1 MSIPDS
7 TWQSLFAPESV
18 AVVGASET
26 PGSWGE
32 RITRRLITPGNRP
45 VYPVNPGYSEVQGL
59 HSYKS
64 VLDIGGPVDLGIIVV
79 RAALVTRTMREFV
92 EKKIKAALIIS
103 GGFGETDEAGAE
115 LEKEVIEIARSGG
128 IRFIGPNTMG
138 HMETYSQL
146 NTLSFVENITPGP
159 LALIAQSGN
168 MGARIMHNANRYGVG
183 FNRFV
188 CCGNEADIKLEDYL
202 EYFSRDP
209 GTRVI
214 MLYMEG
220 LRDAKRFFK
229 LAKEITL
236 TKPIVVMKAGGT
248 ENSARASLSHT
259 GALAG
264 SDAVYSAAFRQAG
277 VIRVGDDEE
286 LLDIAT
292 ALLNQPLPRGNR
304 VGILTIGGGL
314 GVVTAEACEREGLEI
329 ADLDQASLD
338 KLDELLPSRWS
349 HGNPV
354 DLVGSKLSHSL
365 EIVSTL
371 WIMMEDTN
379 LDAIISNAWLGRTDM
394 NQLLGTAAGSNAGT
408 RAEEERART
417 LHDQIKKYGK
427 PFFMVGS
434 PPQQPSDLDAYSL
447 YHREGFSVYP
457 QPYQAA
463 RTLRHLNWYRQ
474 YLDAARAK

>member
-7 TWQSLFAPESV
+7 NWKSLFAPESV
-18 AVVGASET
+18 AVVGASNT
-26 PGSWGE
+26 PGSWGG
-32 RITRRLITPGNRP
+32 RITRHLLAPGNRP
-45 VYPVNPGYSEVQGL
+45 VYAVNPGYSEVQGL

-64 VLDIGGPVDLGIIVV
+64 VLDIQEPVDLGVIVV
-79 RAALVTRTMREFV
+79 RAPLVAETMRDFV
-92 EKKIKAALIIS
+92 KKKIKAALIIS
-103 GGFGETDEAGAE
+103 GGFGETDEAGAK
-115 LEKEVIEIARSGG
+115 LEKEVIEIAHSGG

-146 NTLSFVENITPGP
+146 NTLSFVEKITSGP

-168 MGARIMHNANRYGVG
+168 MGTRIMHNTDNYGVG

-188 CCGNEADIKLEDYL
+188 CAGNEADIKLEDYL

-209 GTRVI
+209 GTKVI

-220 LRDAKRFFK
+220 LRDARRFFK

-248 ENSARASLSHT
+248 ENSARASRSHT

-264 SDAVYSAAFRQAG
+264 SDAIYSAAFRQAG

-286 LLDIAT
+286 LWDVTI
-292 ALLNQPLPRGNR
+292 ALLNQPLPRSNR
-304 VGILTIGGGL
+304 VGILTMGGGL
-314 GVVTAEACEREGLEI
+314 GVVTAEACEKEGLEI

-349 HGNPV
+349 HANPV
-354 DLVGSKLSHSL
+354 DLVGSSLAHSP
-365 EIVSTL
+365 EIISTL
-371 WIMMEDTN
+371 WILMEDTN
-379 LDAIISNAWLGRTDM
+379 LDSIISNAWLGRTDRGQRPGPTTG
-394 NQLLGTAAGSNAGT
+394 NNADT
-408 RAEEERART
+408 SSEKESARN

-434 PPQQPSDLDAYSL
+434 PPQQASDLEAYSL

-457 QPYQAA
+457 QPYRAA
-463 RTLRHLNWYRQ
+463 RTLHHLNRYRE
-474 YLDAARAK
+474 YLEAAGA